1 MADNTINF
9 IELISLS
16 RVGPDSSVEKFG
28 SVINSSFVDAAN
40 VLATMKQKG
49 LIDFVTS
56 FPSQSMLKITEQGMQ
71 TISEANQKAT
81 EQPDV
86 LDNAILVQLLKGRR
100 GLADLNSSVNVTQ
113 KDLAMH
119 LYKLSSQQYISYEL
133 ANGAMSIYLTE
144 KGFMLANSQPAQSPQ
159 PPAPQGAPQQ
169 AQQTPAAPKDPEKE
183 LRDIQVMVNKKSR
196 RKMIIIV
203 LIAALIIVML
213 VVFLKK

>member
-9 IELISLS
+9 IELVALS
-16 RVGPDSSVEKFG
+16 RIGPDSSVEKFG

-71 TISEANQKAT
+71 IISEANQKAT
-81 EQPDV
+81 EQPDA
-86 LDNAILVQLLKGRR
+86 LDNAILTQLLKGKR

-119 LYKLSSQQYISYEL
+119 LYKLSSQQYMSYEL

-144 KGFMLANSQPAQSPQ
+144 KGFMLANSQPVQ
-159 PPAPQGAPQQ
+159 PVVPQQ
-169 AQQTPAAPKDPEKE
+169 APQAQGQPPQTAQKDPEKE
-183 LRDIQVMVNKKSR
+183 LKDIQIMVGKKNK
-196 RKMIIIV
+196 RKMIIIL
-203 LIAALIIVML
+203 LIAALVVVLL
-213 VVFLKK
+213 VLFIKK

>member
-9 IELISLS
+9 IELVALS
-16 RVGPDSSVEKFG
+16 RIGPDSSVEKFG

-71 TISEANQKAT
+71 IISEANQKAT
-81 EQPDV
+81 EQPDA
-86 LDNAILVQLLKGRR
+86 LDNAILTQLLKGKR

-119 LYKLSSQQYISYEL
+119 LYKLSSQQYMSYEL

-144 KGFMLANSQPAQSPQ
+144 KGFMLANAQPQQPAATQ
-159 PPAPQGAPQQ
+159 PPLQ
-169 AQQTPAAPKDPEKE
+169 AQGQTAQMPQKDPEKE
-183 LRDIQVMVNKKSR
+183 LRDIQLMVGKKNK
-196 RKMIIIV
+196 RKMIIVLLIVAFIIV
-203 LIAALIIVML
+203 LL
-213 VVFLKK
+213 VLFLKK